1 MPSPLIL
8 PLGDSTDRLL
18 VGGKAAGLARL
29 MTEGFPVPPGLC
41 LTVEAYR
48 LFLRDLQMDA
58 AAIWRKIQNAKGAAR
73 AAVLEDCRTRIQQ
86 GRLSGECLSELN
98 RQLQAMQR
106 PAEQLWAV
114 RSSAT
119 NEDDPHASFAG
130 LYHTMLGVAGTQLA
144 ASVQTVWASLW
155 DERVATYYERIG
167 WSDRPPAMA
176 VVVQPVLE
184 ARAAGVLYTV
194 HPVTGRDDQV
204 VVNVVPGLGAGLV
217 DGTMTPD
224 QFTLQ
229 WNASTS
235 RASVQERIIAKKD
248 RAMRLGAA
256 GVLDQALA
264 PSERERPSVTEEE
277 LEPLVQL
284 GKRVEA
290 ALHHPVDIEWAMDR
304 QGLWLLQARPVTV
317 LPTKAPPIRAACEWS
332 RTNFKETMPDVP
344 SPLGISFLE
353 QFMDL
358 FLMGPYRRL
367 GCRIPPG
374 MASVRIYRGRPYL
387 NVSLMYALIEQLRG
401 DTSTLAEHMGGHT
414 VSRPLPIKQL
424 SPEALVRAG
433 LLVAWWIRRAARE
446 SERWFADMKRM
457 GLENHRAAVQALTLV
472 QVRERIQALNEEFLR
487 REMTFGIAG
496 GVTQC
501 LQALGFLLP
510 RWLGGDWRGLLNAAL
525 QGQAQAISA
534 QQIIRLAELVEVAR
548 RDESVRGLFESAEW
562 DGRAA
567 GQRLRGTRF
576 HDLFEQYLLDYGHR
590 GLGESDIMSPRFAD
604 QPEIVL
610 DVLRHQINAPTAQS
624 PADIAARQRRVREQ
638 GCADIRARCGWLRW
652 VVFSWWYRR
661 LCRFYALREAN
672 RHCLMY
678 YAGATRRLLLRA
690 GVLLTERGLLDRAE
704 DVFFI
709 RVEEQPSLLSL
720 EARDWRALVQS
731 RKQARARDVQMV
743 APDQLIDGMEEASAE
758 RAPDAAG
765 WRGVP
770 ISAGSAKGPARI
782 IRTLEDWK
790 KVVPGDILV
799 APVIDPGM
807 APLFGIA
814 AGLVVEMGGT
824 LSHGAIIAREYGLPA
839 VANIPGIATRLCD
852 GEIVELDAA
861 AGTVRRP
868 VHSQDSSLGR
878 RWSEMANGSGEEV
891 QGE

>member
-1 MPSPLIL
+1 MPSPLVL
-8 PLGDSTDRLL
+8 PLKDCTDRFLI
-18 VGGKAAGLARL
+18 GGKAAGLARL
-29 MTEGFPVPPGLC
+29 LAEGFPVPPGLC

-48 LFLRDLQMDA
+48 QFLRDQQMDA
-58 AAIWRKIQNAKGAAR
+58 AAIWRQVQNATGTAR
-73 AAVLEDCRTRIQQ
+73 AALLEDCRRRIQQ
-86 GRLSGECLSELN
+86 GRLSGECLAELE
-98 RQLQAMQR
+98 RHLRATRRPVDQR
-106 PAEQLWAV
+106 WAV

-119 NEDDPHASFAG
+119 NEDEAHASFAG
-130 LYHTMLGVAGTQLA
+130 LYHTELGVAGEQLGP
-144 ASVQTVWASLW
+144 SVQAVWASLW
-155 DERVATYYERIG
+155 DEPVAIYYERIG
-167 WSDRPPAMA
+167 WSARPPAMA
-176 VVVQPVLE
+176 VVIQPVLA
-184 ARAAGVLYTV
+184 ARAAGVLYTI
-194 HPVTGRDDQV
+194 HPVTGRDDQA
-204 VVNVVPGLGAGLV
+204 VVNVVPGLAAGLV
-217 DGTMTPD
+217 DGTMIPD
-224 QFTLQ
+224 QFTLY
-229 WNASTS
+229 WDASTA
-235 RASVQERIIAKKD
+235 RAGVRERVIAKKN
-248 RAMRLGAA
+248 RVMRLGAA
-256 GVLDQALA
+256 GVFDQELA
-264 PSERERPSVTEEE
+264 PSEHERPSVTDEE
-277 LEPLVQL
+277 LEALVQL

-290 ALHHPVDIEWAMDR
+290 ALHQPVDIEWAMDG

-317 LPTKAPPIRAACEWS
+317 LPTQASPARAVCEWS

-367 GCRIPPG
+367 GCQIPPG
-374 MASVRIYRGRPYL
+374 MSSVRIYRGRPYL
-387 NVSLMYALIEQLRG
+387 NVSLMHALIEQLRG

-414 VSRPLPIKQL
+414 VSRPFPVKQL
-424 SPEALVRAG
+424 SPGALLRAG
-433 LLVAWWIRRAARE
+433 LLVAWWIRQAARQ

-501 LQALGFLLP
+501 LQALDFLLP
-510 RWLGGDWRGLLNAAL
+510 RWLGEDWRGLLNAAL

-534 QQIIRLAELVEVAR
+534 QQIVRLAELVEVAR
-548 RDESVRGLFESAEW
+548 RDEPVRRLFESADW
-562 DGRAA
+562 DGQAA

-590 GLGESDIMSPRFAD
+590 GLAESDIMSPRFAD

-624 PADIAARQRRVREQ
+624 PVEIMARQRRVREQ
-638 GCADIRARCGWLRW
+638 GCAAIRARCGWLRW

-672 RHCLMY
+672 RHHLMY

-690 GVLLTERGLLDRAE
+690 GALLTEQGLLDQAE

-709 RVEEQPSLLSL
+709 RVEEQLPLLSL
-720 EARDWRALVQS
+720 EVRDWRVLVQS
-731 RKQARARDVQMV
+731 RKQARARDIETV
-743 APDQLIDGMEEASAE
+743 APDRLVDGAEEAPAE
-758 RAPDAAG
+758 LSPDAAG

-770 ISAGSAKGPARI
+770 ISAGFATGPARI

-790 KVVPGDILV
+790 KVIPGDILV

-807 APLFGIA
+807 APMFGIA

-824 LSHGAIIAREYGLPA
+824 LSHGAIIAREYGLPT
-839 VANIPGIATRLCD
+839 VANIPGIATQLRD
-852 GEIVELDAA
+852 GEVVELDAA
-861 AGTVRRP
+861 AGIVRRREP
-868 VHSQDSSLGR
+868 TQDRPLSNDVS
-878 RWSEMANGSGEEV
+878 
-891 QGE
+891 

>member
-1 MPSPLIL
+1 MSP
-8 PLGDSTDRLL
+8 PLVLLLDACTDRFLA
-18 VGGKAAGLARL
+18 GGKAAGLARL
-29 MTEGFPVPPGLC
+29 MAEGFPVPSGLC

-48 LFLRDLQMDA
+48 QFLRDQQIDA
-58 AAIWRKIQNAKGAAR
+58 EALWKQAQNAKGTAR
-73 AAVLEDCRTRIQQ
+73 ATVLEDCRKRIQQ
-86 GRLSGECLSELN
+86 GRLSGECLSELE
-98 RQLQAMQR
+98 RHLEVLRRPVDQR
-106 PAEQLWAV
+106 WAV

-119 NEDDPHASFAG
+119 NEDETHASFAG
-130 LYHTMLGVAGTQLA
+130 LYHTVLGVAGAQLA
-144 ASVQTVWASLW
+144 TSVQAVWASLW
-155 DERVATYYERIG
+155 DEQVATYYERIG
-167 WSDRPPAMA
+167 WSNRPPAMA
-176 VVVQPVLE
+176 VVIQPVLD
-184 ARAAGVLYTV
+184 ARAAGVLYTI

-204 VVNVVPGLGAGLV
+204 VVNVVPGLAAGLV
-217 DGTMTPD
+217 GGTMTPD

-229 WNASTS
+229 WDASTS
-235 RASVQERIIAKKD
+235 RAGVRERAIAKND
-248 RAMRLGAA
+248 RALRLGAA
-256 GVLDQALA
+256 GVFDQELA
-264 PSERERPSVTEEE
+264 PSERERPSVTDKE
-277 LEPLVQL
+277 LEELVQL
-284 GKRVEA
+284 GKRVET
-290 ALHHPVDIEWAMDR
+290 ALHQPVDVEWALDR
-304 QGLWLLQARPVTV
+304 QGLWLLQARPITV
-317 LPTKAPPIRAACEWS
+317 VPTPPSRLGDGCEWS

-367 GCRIPPG
+367 GCQIPLG
-374 MASVRIYRGRPYL
+374 MSSVRIYRGRPYL
-387 NVSLMYALIEQLRG
+387 NVSLMHALIEQLRG
-401 DTSTLAEHMGGHT
+401 NTSTLAEHMGGHT

-424 SPEALVRAG
+424 SPGALLRAG
-433 LLVAWWIRRAARE
+433 LLVAWRIRQAAYQ
-446 SERWFADMKRM
+446 SEDWFADMKRM
-457 GLENHRAAVQALTLV
+457 GLEHHREAVQALTLV

-510 RWLGGDWRGLLNAAL
+510 RWLGEDWRGLLNAAL

-534 QQIIRLAELVEVAR
+534 QQIVRLAELVEVAR
-548 RDESVRGLFESAEW
+548 REEPVRRTFESADW

-567 GQRLRGTRF
+567 GQMLRGTQF
-576 HDLFEQYLLDYGHR
+576 WGLFEQYLADYGHR
-590 GLGESDIMSPRFAD
+590 GLAESDIMSPRFAD

-610 DVLRHQINAPTAQS
+610 DVLRHQISAPTAQS
-624 PADIAARQRRVREQ
+624 PAEIAARQRRVREQ

-672 RHCLMY
+672 RHHLMY

-690 GVLLTERGLLDRAE
+690 GALLTEQGLLDQAE
-704 DVFFI
+704 DVFFVRI
-709 RVEEQPSLLSL
+709 EEQLPLLSL

-731 RKQARARDVQMV
+731 RRQARARDVQMV
-743 APDQLIDGMEEASAE
+743 APDQLIDGADEASAE
-758 RAPDAAG
+758 RSPDAAG

-770 ISAGSAKGPARI
+770 ISAGFATGPARI

-790 KVVPGDILV
+790 KVTSGDILV

-839 VANIPGIATRLCD
+839 VANIPGVTTQVRD
-852 GEIVELDAA
+852 GEIVELDAS
-861 AGTVRRP
+861 AGTVRRL
-868 VHSQDSSLGR
+868 VQSQDPSLG
-878 RWSEMANGSGEEV
+878 
-891 QGE
+891 

>member
-1 MPSPLIL
+1 MSSPLVL
-8 PLGDSTDRLL
+8 PLKDCTDRFLA
-18 VGGKAAGLARL
+18 GGKAAGLARL
-29 MTEGFPVPPGLC
+29 LAEGFLVPPGLC

-48 LFLRDLQMDA
+48 QFLRDQQMDA
-58 AAIWRKIQNAKGAAR
+58 VVIWRQVQNAKGAAR
-73 AAVLEDCRTRIQQ
+73 ATVLEDCRTRIQQ

-98 RQLQAMQR
+98 RQLQTIQR

-119 NEDDPHASFAG
+119 NEDETHASFAG
-130 LYHTMLGVAGTQLA
+130 LYHTVLGVAGAQLA
-144 ASVQTVWASLW
+144 TAVQAVWASLW

-176 VVVQPVLE
+176 VVIQPVLE

-229 WNASTS
+229 WSASTS
-235 RASVQERIIAKKD
+235 RASLQERVIAKKD
-248 RAMRLGAA
+248 RAMRLGTA

-277 LEPLVQL
+277 LEVLVQL
-284 GKRVEA
+284 GKRVET

-317 LPTKAPPIRAACEWS
+317 LPTKAPPTRAVCEWS

-367 GCRIPPG
+367 GCQIPPG
-374 MASVRIYRGRPYL
+374 MSSVRIYRGRPYL
-387 NVSLMYALIEQLRG
+387 NVSLMHALIEQLRG

-414 VSRPLPIKQL
+414 VSRPLPIKPL
-424 SPEALVRAG
+424 SLGALLRAG
-433 LLVAWWIRRAARE
+433 LLVAWWIRQAACQ

-457 GLENHRAAVQALTLV
+457 GLENHRSAVQALTLV

-510 RWLGGDWRGLLNAAL
+510 RWLGEDWRGLLNAAL

-548 RDESVRGLFESAEW
+548 REEPVRRLFESADW

-567 GQRLRGTRF
+567 DQTLRGTEFFR
-576 HDLFEQYLLDYGHR
+576 LFEQYLLDYGHR

-610 DVLRHQINAPTAQS
+610 DVLRHQINAATAQS
-624 PADIAARQRRVREQ
+624 PADIAARQRRVHEQ
-638 GCADIRARCGWLRW
+638 GCAAIRARCGRLRW
-652 VVFSWWYRR
+652 EVFSWWYRR

-672 RHCLMY
+672 RHHLMY

-690 GVLLTERGLLDRAE
+690 GALLTERGLLDQAE

-709 RVEEQPSLLSL
+709 RVEEQLPLLSL
-720 EARDWRALVQS
+720 EDRDWRALVQS

-743 APDQLIDGMEEASAE
+743 APDQLTDGAEEALAA

-770 ISAGSAKGPARI
+770 ISAGFATGPARI

-839 VANIPGIATRLCD
+839 VANIPGIATSVRD
-852 GEIVELDAA
+852 GEVIELDAA
-861 AGTVRRP
+861 AGVVRRREP
-868 VHSQDSSLGR
+868 TQDPLLSNDVS
-878 RWSEMANGSGEEV
+878 
-891 QGE
+891 

>member
-1 MPSPLIL
+1 MSPPLIL
-8 PLGDSTDRLL
+8 HLDACTDRFLT
-18 VGGKAAGLARL
+18 GGKAAGLARL
-29 MTEGFPVPPGLC
+29 IAEGFPVPPGIC

-48 LFLRDLQMDA
+48 LFLREQGMDA
-58 AAIWRKIQNAKGAAR
+58 EALWSQVRDVEGAAR
-73 AAVLEDCRTRIQQ
+73 ASVLEDCRKRIQQ
-86 GRLSGECLSELN
+86 GHLSNDCAFEVMRHLDTL
-98 RQLQAMQR
+98 RR
-106 PAEQLWAV
+106 PADQCWAV

-119 NEDDPHASFAG
+119 NEDNTRASFAG
-130 LYHTMLGVAGTQLA
+130 LYHTALGVAGNQMATNI
-144 ASVQTVWASLW
+144 QTVWASLW
-155 DERVATYYERIG
+155 DERVVSYYERVG

-176 VVVQPVLE
+176 VVIQPVLD
-184 ARAAGVLYTV
+184 ARAAGVLYTI
-194 HPVTGRDDQV
+194 HPVTGRQDQAV
-204 VVNVVPGLGAGLV
+204 ANVVAGLAARLV

-224 QFTLQ
+224 QFTVQ
-229 WNASTS
+229 WDASTS
-235 RASVQERIIAKKD
+235 RACVRERVIAQKD
-248 RAMRLGAA
+248 HATRLGGA
-256 GVLDQALA
+256 GVLEQEIA
-264 PSERERPSVTEEE
+264 PSERERPSVTDDE
-277 LEPLVQL
+277 LEALVQL

-290 ALHHPVDIEWAMDR
+290 ALHHPVDIEWAMDG

-317 LPTKAPPIRAACEWS
+317 VSTPAPPVQVVCEWS

-367 GCRIPPG
+367 GCQIPRG
-374 MASVRIYRGRPYL
+374 MSSVRIYRGRPYL
-387 NVSLMYALIEQLRG
+387 NVSLMHALIEQLRG

-414 VSRPLPIKQL
+414 VSRPLLIKQL
-424 SPEALVRAG
+424 SPGALLRAG
-433 LLVAWWIRRAARE
+433 VLVAWWIRQASRQSA
-446 SERWFADMKRM
+446 RWFADMEQM
-457 GLENHRAAVQALTLV
+457 GLENDHEAVQALTLV

-510 RWLGGDWRGLLNAAL
+510 RWLGEDWRGLLNAAL

-534 QQIIRLAELVEVAR
+534 QQIVRLAELVEVAR
-548 RDESVRGLFESAEW
+548 HDESVRCVFESAEW
-562 DGRAA
+562 DGRVA

-576 HDLFEQYLLDYGHR
+576 YDLFEQYLLDYGHR

-610 DVLRHQINAPTAQS
+610 DVLRHQITALTAHS
-624 PADIAARQRRVREQ
+624 PADIAARQRRIREQ
-638 GCADIRARCGWLRW
+638 GCAEIRARCGWLRW
-652 VVFSWWYRR
+652 MVFSWWYRR

-672 RHCLMY
+672 RHHLMH

-690 GVLLTERGLLDRAE
+690 GALLTEQGLLDQAE

-709 RVEEQPSLLSL
+709 RVEEQSPLLSL
-720 EARDWRALVQS
+720 EARDWRGLVAS
-731 RKQARARDVQMV
+731 RRQARGRDLQMV
-743 APDQLIDGMEEASAE
+743 APDQLIDGAEEGSAE
-758 RAPDAAG
+758 LAPEAAG

-770 ISAGSAKGPARI
+770 ISAGLAKGPARI
-782 IRTLEDWK
+782 IRTVEDWK

-807 APLFGIA
+807 APLFGVA

-839 VANIPGIATRLCD
+839 VANIPGLTIQLRD
-852 GEIVELDAA
+852 GEIVEIDAA
-861 AGTVRRP
+861 AGAVRR
-868 VHSQDSSLGR
+868 R
-878 RWSEMANGSGEEV
+878 FEMPNGSE
-891 QGE
+891 